1 MLALDLS
8 TLLNILP
15 LSDLR
20 LSDDVRDLVDLLHSQ
35 CCRARSTVD
44 PDVSNLR
51 REILSIIHEIEC
63 EIVPE
68 RSRLAAILHNLG
80 LDDTQSCRRE
90 VECLEREIGE
100 RVSEKWTAA
109 MISLVGVVQYAKC
122 VLYGASTPRSDSSAG
137 KLFFASY
144 DSAGGS
150 QNGGTPPDFRCPI
163 SLDLMRDPVVVAS
176 GQTFDRES
184 ITHWIRSG
192 HATCPS
198 TGQALRHTNLIP
210 NRALKNL
217 ISRWCREQNVPFA
230 LSAAGEPA
238 VSGGIENKAALEAAR
253 MTAAFLVQKLSTSPS
268 TEAANRIVHE
278 LRQLAKTQS
287 ENRAFIAEAGAVPL
301 LLPFLC
307 SNDSTLQLNAV
318 TTLLNLSIFEP
329 NKRRI
334 MRADGSIDAVI
345 HVMSN
350 GEAWQAKENAAT
362 LLLSLSSM
370 HSYRRRIGENHSA
383 VAELVKLVRNG
394 PASTKNDAMAAILS
408 LAGDRKIVPL
418 LVEKGVLE
426 AALDMFA
433 IEEAAE
439 TAAAVIAGM
448 AKRGGTV
455 VVEKLERE
463 GAVSKLVGVLRRG
476 TDSARDNA
484 AAALVVLCRQSGGGV
499 VAEVAS
505 MPGIEKVI
513 RELMGFG
520 TGGGAERQLRWGG
533 FVGDGLQGEVE
544 RISTAIM
551 AMGSGLVAVMACRTS
566 TDFGFGIPAG
576 GFFGKPVIAIDTVEV
591 LPAAGVLNEGLDISS
606 VPENVANVLVNPEM
620 AGVALLTVEPEGFSP
635 ADGVVSGNLGISV
648 VVSNCKLLA
657 SDGGILIA
665 DAGDCVLSHT
675 ATPFFPSNNGL
686 LNVSELAACNLEP
699 LAVSVPPAGSEI
711 SPVMGVV
718 VENGGMQ
725 VSKNLECGTDG
736 GIPVVS
742 VGLVDESTHMVSV
755 ERFSSTKNLVVVPVN
770 EVDVNEMA
778 TCMGNS
784 SGLTIRK

>member
-1 MLALDLS
+1 MAEISASSSFSSLQLTTSFPPPLTSETRCDNDLLRYLLRLSHEISLFDVPCPILGRHFSSISRKSKLLAILFDELLQQDAYTAAVELPRSASLCFREILVVLQRFKALLTDCSSRSRMRLILYSDTLANDFHMLALDLS
-8 TLLNILP
+8 TLLSILP

-20 LSDDVRDLVDLLHSQ
+20 LSDDVRDLVDLLRSQ
-35 CCRARSTVD
+35 CCRSRSTVD

-51 REILSIIHEIEC
+51 REILAIIHEIEC

-100 RVSEKWTAA
+100 RVSEKWKAA

-184 ITHWIRSG
+184 ITRWIRSG

-253 MTAAFLVQKLSTSPS
+253 MTAAFLVQKLSTSTS
-268 TEAANRIVHE
+268 TETANRIVHE

-383 VAELVKLVRNG
+383 VAELVKLVSNG

-426 AALDMFA
+426 AALDAFA

-439 TAAAVIAGM
+439 AAAAVIACM
-448 AKRGGTV
+448 AKRGGAV

-463 GAVSKLVGVLRRG
+463 GAVAKLVGVLRRG

-484 AAALVVLCRQSGGGV
+484 AAALVVLCRQSSGRV
-499 VAEVAS
+499 VAEVAR

-513 RELMGFG
+513 RELMGCG
-520 TGGGAERQLRWGG
+520 TERGRRKAATLGRICRRWVAGGGGEDLNGDHGDGIMTGGGGG
-533 FVGDGLQGEVE
+533 L
-544 RISTAIM
+544 
-551 AMGSGLVAVMACRTS
+551 
-566 TDFGFGIPAG
+566 
-576 GFFGKPVIAIDTVEV
+576 
-591 LPAAGVLNEGLDISS
+591 
-606 VPENVANVLVNPEM
+606 
-620 AGVALLTVEPEGFSP
+620 
-635 ADGVVSGNLGISV
+635 
-648 VVSNCKLLA
+648 
-657 SDGGILIA
+657 
-665 DAGDCVLSHT
+665 
-675 ATPFFPSNNGL
+675 
-686 LNVSELAACNLEP
+686 
-699 LAVSVPPAGSEI
+699 
-711 SPVMGVV
+711 
-718 VENGGMQ
+718 
-725 VSKNLECGTDG
+725 
-736 GIPVVS
+736 
-742 VGLVDESTHMVSV
+742 
-755 ERFSSTKNLVVVPVN
+755 
-770 EVDVNEMA
+770 
-778 TCMGNS
+778 
-784 SGLTIRK
+784 

>member
-1 MLALDLS
+1 MADISVSSSFSSLQLPTSFPPPLASETRCENDLLRYLLRLSHEISLFDVPCPILCRHFSSIARKSKLLAILFDELLQQDAYTAAVELPRSASLCFREILLVLQRFKALLTDCSSRSRMRLILYYDTLANDFHMLALDLS

-20 LSDDVRDLVDLLHSQ
+20 LSDDVRDHVDLLRSQ
-35 CCRARSTVD
+35 CCRSRSTVD

-51 REILSIIHEIEC
+51 REILAIIHEIEC

-109 MISLVGVVQYAKC
+109 MISLVGVVQFAKC

-137 KLFFASY
+137 KLYFGSY
-144 DSAGGS
+144 DSGGS

-184 ITHWIRSG
+184 ITRWIRSG

-198 TGQALRHTNLIP
+198 SGQALRHTNLIP

-238 VSGGIENKAALEAAR
+238 VSGCIENKAALEAAR
-253 MTAAFLVQKLSTSPS
+253 MTASFLVQKLSTSPS
-268 TEAANRIVHE
+268 TETANRIVHE

-287 ENRAFIAEAGAVPL
+287 DNRAFIAEAGAVPL
-301 LLPFLC
+301 LLPFLW

-334 MRADGSIDAVI
+334 MRTDGSIDAVI

-370 HSYRRRIGENHSA
+370 HSYRRQIGENHSA

-426 AALDMFA
+426 AALDAFA

-439 TAAAVIAGM
+439 AAAAVIAGM
-448 AKRGGTV
+448 AKRGGAV

-463 GAVSKLVGVLRRG
+463 GAVSKLVGILRRG

-484 AAALVVLCRQSGGGV
+484 AAALVVLCRQSGGSV
-499 VAEVAS
+499 VAEVAR

-513 RELMGFG
+513 MELMGCG
-520 TGGGAERQLRWGG
+520 TERGRRKAASLGRICWRWVAGGGGEHLNGDH
-533 FVGDGLQGEVE
+533 GDG
-544 RISTAIM
+544 IM
-551 AMGSGLVAVMACRTS
+551 TSG
-566 TDFGFGIPAG
+566 G
-576 GFFGKPVIAIDTVEV
+576 G
-591 LPAAGVLNEGLDISS
+591 GL
-606 VPENVANVLVNPEM
+606 
-620 AGVALLTVEPEGFSP
+620 
-635 ADGVVSGNLGISV
+635 
-648 VVSNCKLLA
+648 
-657 SDGGILIA
+657 
-665 DAGDCVLSHT
+665 
-675 ATPFFPSNNGL
+675 
-686 LNVSELAACNLEP
+686 
-699 LAVSVPPAGSEI
+699 
-711 SPVMGVV
+711 
-718 VENGGMQ
+718 
-725 VSKNLECGTDG
+725 
-736 GIPVVS
+736 
-742 VGLVDESTHMVSV
+742 
-755 ERFSSTKNLVVVPVN
+755 
-770 EVDVNEMA
+770 
-778 TCMGNS
+778 
-784 SGLTIRK
+784 

>member
-1 MLALDLS
+1 MAEISASSSFSSLQLPTSFPPPLASETRCDNDLLRYLLRLSHEISLFDVPCPILGRLFSSIARKSKLLAILFDELLQQDNYTAAVELPRPASLCFREILVVLQRFKALLTDCSSRSRMRLILYSDTLANDFHMLALDLS

-426 AALDMFA
+426 AALDAFA

-439 TAAAVIAGM
+439 AAAAVIAGM

-455 VVEKLERE
+455 VVEKLEME

-520 TGGGAERQLRWGG
+520 TERGRRKAATLGRICRRWVAGGGGEDLNGDHGDGIRPGG
-533 FVGDGLQGEVE
+533 GDGL
-544 RISTAIM
+544 
-551 AMGSGLVAVMACRTS
+551 
-566 TDFGFGIPAG
+566 
-576 GFFGKPVIAIDTVEV
+576 
-591 LPAAGVLNEGLDISS
+591 
-606 VPENVANVLVNPEM
+606 
-620 AGVALLTVEPEGFSP
+620 
-635 ADGVVSGNLGISV
+635 
-648 VVSNCKLLA
+648 
-657 SDGGILIA
+657 
-665 DAGDCVLSHT
+665 
-675 ATPFFPSNNGL
+675 
-686 LNVSELAACNLEP
+686 
-699 LAVSVPPAGSEI
+699 
-711 SPVMGVV
+711 
-718 VENGGMQ
+718 
-725 VSKNLECGTDG
+725 
-736 GIPVVS
+736 
-742 VGLVDESTHMVSV
+742 
-755 ERFSSTKNLVVVPVN
+755 
-770 EVDVNEMA
+770 
-778 TCMGNS
+778 
-784 SGLTIRK
+784 